1 MAALQPGEVR
11 AALSA
16 ATLDESL
23 RHCRSSVFN
32 HLSFALLISGLAAY
46 GVAKASAVNLA
57 IFGSSLKWLAIL
69 APIAFLFPLTL
80 SAERLSTGAAIRA
93 LYAFAAILGISLG
106 TIAWMATGQSLAPAF
121 FAASVMF
128 VAASLWSYS
137 GSTDVD
143 ARPFF
148 LLLGT
153 AGMAAAWLV
162 GLLFAATPLQLAL
175 SFLLVLM
182 LAALAAAHVARMRA
196 SHEAH
201 VGTEHEPKLA
211 VLGALSLYRA
221 LINPMP
227 LLRPVTG
234 RQQRITER

>member
-1 MAALQPGEVR
+1 MAAPPVS
-11 AALSA
+11 AALSS
-16 ATLDESL
+16 TVLDEGL
-23 RHCRSSVFN
+23 RHCRSNLFN
-32 HLSFALLISGLAAY
+32 NLSFALLISGLAAY
-46 GVAKASAVNLA
+46 GVAKTSAVNLA

-80 SAERLSTGAAIRA
+80 TVERLSVGAAIRS

-106 TIAWMATGQSLAPAF
+106 TISWLATGQSLAPAF
-121 FAASVMF
+121 FAASAMF
-128 VAASLWSYS
+128 VAASLWSYA
-137 GSTDVD
+137 GSTEVD

-153 AGMAAAWLV
+153 AGMIAAWLV

-175 SFLLVLM
+175 SFLLVLT
-182 LAALAAAHVARMRA
+182 LAALAAAHLARIRTLHHA
-196 SHEAH
+196 HAGSEHEA
-201 VGTEHEPKLA
+201 KLA

-227 LLRPVTG
+227 LLRMVSG
-234 RQQRITER
+234 RQERTAKR